1 MYLPAFFSILMA
13 ADDGGGAG
21 GDAGGEGGGDQ
32 GGGFFDAGSGGE
44 GGEGGGDVGGNGD
57 QGGGDAGGEGGGD
70 SGGAK
75 DLTWMQG
82 LPDNLKNERILHD
95 FGNANEALSGY
106 VSLFQKMGAG
116 PDKLLRLPADDAP
129 DADYADIYK
138 RLGRPTEAEGYTVPQ
153 GIEVGDDAFL
163 TTLKQ
168 GAHAAG
174 LSGKQFTAIVK
185 TLEGAENG
193 WSERQA
199 AGVATA
205 NAEAKKAASTE
216 LQIHFGKEFP
226 ENNALIGR
234 VFHGLS
240 ESLRADLESTGL
252 AYHPELLKAFADLGR
267 ARREDG
273 SRGGGALGV
282 SDAMGELKRL
292 GLDPEFQKAL
302 GNSDHAEH
310 KNALARKQE
319 LYEMAYPNE
328 LTGPGYGG

>member
-1 MYLPAFFSILMA
+1 MFIPGINFA
-13 ADDGGGAG
+13 ADDGGGG
-21 GDAGGEGGGDQ
+21 GDG
-32 GGGFFDAGSGGE
+32 GGE
-44 GGEGGGDVGGNGD
+44 GGEGGFFDSGGGGGEGGEEGGD

-70 SGGAK
+70 PGGAK

-106 VSLFQKMGAG
+106 VSLFQKLGAG

-129 DADYADIYK
+129 DTEYAEIYK
-138 RLGRPTEAEGYTVPQ
+138 RLGRPTESEGYTVPQ

-199 AGVATA
+199 EGVNLA
-205 NAEAKKAASTE
+205 NAEAKKTASTE

-252 AYHPELLKAFADLGR
+252 AYNPELLKAFADLGR

-273 SRGGGALGV
+273 SRGGGKIGV

-302 GNSDHAEH
+302 ANSDHAEH

-319 LYEMAYPNE
+319 LYEMAYPND